1 MENLPEEITQ
11 PEDENGSLL
20 KKKTPTR
27 TRAPHEGGKKVNDPN
42 KPKKVLTD
50 GQKKALVAMNDA
62 RTKKAEE
69 KLKLKYMKIM
79 EKEQKAQQQV
89 PVKIPNHAPV
99 FTSKASDQVGSESSE
114 SSSEEVQII
123 TKPTRIKELKQKT
136 KKKTKKIIVI
146 EESSSESESEPEP
159 EPEPEIIYKSRPMK
173 SQQNRRSIIQ
183 QHNEKQINKNFFCN

>member
-1 MENLPEEITQ
+1 MKNHSEEITQ
-11 PEDENGSLL
+11 PEEENGSLL
-20 KKKTPTR
+20 KKKT
-27 TRAPHEGGKKVNDPN
+27 KKINDPN
-42 KPKKVLTD
+42 KAKKVLSD

-79 EKEQKAQQQV
+79 EKEQKAQQAQQQV
-89 PVKIPNHAPV
+89 PVPPNH
-99 FTSKASDQVGSESSE
+99 DSESSE
-114 SSSEEVQII
+114 SSSEEVQMI
-123 TKPTRIKELKQKT
+123 TKPTRIKEPKQKT

-146 EESSSESESEPEP
+146 EESSSDSESEPEP
-159 EPEPEIIYKSRPMK
+159 DPEPEIIYKSRHMK